1 MNEHAKYMSLALK
14 LAKKAE
20 GMTSPNPM
28 VGAVVVKK
36 DKILG
41 QGYHKKAGLP
51 HAEVEAFNNAE
62 RKKNSVKGAS
72 LYVTLEP
79 CCHEKKRTPPCVRA
93 IIEKKISKVYVAML
107 DPNPKVSGN
116 GVKLLRKNGIQ
127 VEVGILE
134 EKAKA
139 LNEAFTKY
147 ITTKKPF
154 VVLKLA
160 ATMDGKIAAY
170 TGDSKWIGSPNQRSF
185 AHKLRNQVDGIMV
198 GIETVLKDNPSLNV
212 RLTKK
217 TRDPIPIALDRK
229 LRIPLESNILKI
241 HERSIIA
248 TSNKSK
254 ARKVENLK
262 KLGATILKIREDKN
276 GRLNLKELMTKLGR
290 MEIMSVLIEGGSK
303 VAASAIKS
311 GIVDKVVFFYSPKIV
326 GSEGISMIGELGIS
340 TIAKSLQINNIKIRK
355 IKDEVMVEGYL

>member
-1 MNEHAKYMSLALK
+1 MDKHTKYMSLALK

-28 VGAVVVKK
+28 VGAVLVKK
-36 DKILG
+36 DKVIG
-41 QGYHKKAGLP
+41 RGYHKKAGQP
-51 HAEVEAFNNAE
+51 HAEIEAFSDASK
-62 RKKNSVKGAS
+62 KKNSIKGAS

-116 GVKLLRKNGIQ
+116 GVKVLRANGIQ

-134 EKAKA
+134 HKVKA

-154 VVLKLA
+154 VILKLA

-170 TGDSKWIGSPNQRSF
+170 TGDSKWIGSPTQRSF

-212 RLTKK
+212 RLAKK
-217 TRDPIPIALDRK
+217 SEDPVPIALDRK
-229 LRIPLESNILKI
+229 LRIPLESNLLKI

-248 TSNKSK
+248 TADISK
-254 ARKVENLK
+254 TRKIEKLQS
-262 KLGATILKIREDKN
+262 LGANILKIKEDKN
-276 GRLNLKELMTKLGR
+276 GRLNLKELMRKLGK

-303 VAASAIKS
+303 VAASALKS

-340 TIAKSLQINNIKIRK
+340 TVKRSVGIKNIQITKIG
-355 IKDEVMVEGYL
+355 DEVMIEGYL